1 MGVVYKAED
10 TKTRPD
16 GYSQIPGGPSTEGI
30 IGSLLTPTTQA
41 EIELEKRDG
50 FLAALAKPVSKT
62 ATQVFNFL
70 WTADGPRGL
79 APQFGVAA
87 VKRRGRLIFRE
98 FGDAIGAGTLEIH
111 VNMPKPLIRP
121 L

>member
-1 MGVVYKAED
+1 MGAVYKAED

-16 GYSQIPGGPSTEGI
+16 GYSQIPGSPSAEGI

-41 EIELEKRDG
+41 EMKLEKRDG

-70 WTADGPRGL
+70 WTVGGPRGL
-79 APQFGVAA
+79 AP
-87 VKRRGRLIFRE
+87 
-98 FGDAIGAGTLEIH
+98 
-111 VNMPKPLIRP
+111 
-121 L
+121 